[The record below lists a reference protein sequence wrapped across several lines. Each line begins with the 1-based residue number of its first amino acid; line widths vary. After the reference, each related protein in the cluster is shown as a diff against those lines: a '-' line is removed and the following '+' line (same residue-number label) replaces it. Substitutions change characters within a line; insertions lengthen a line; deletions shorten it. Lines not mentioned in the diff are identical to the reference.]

1 MSEFLDVV
9 CKALTRERKLRE
21 ICAEFGME
29 VDDLKKIIMLLE
41 NVGLVLSKD
50 GAVIPTD
57 RMKLFLDLPVE

>member
-1 MSEFLDVV
+1 M
-9 CKALTRERKLRE
+9 RE